1 MALAKPKRIS
11 DIKPIFGNLAVSSQY
26 EVVFGGLSLELQ
38 TYLASRGVDP
48 RFIAEKAGLLCNRA
62 SLPGSSVSTFNVI
75 GNYTGV
81 SETFAQ
87 GRIFTE
93 IQLDFYVDKEYKT
106 LKFLEHWIEF
116 ISNGSGISAA
126 NPGYFYRVRYPIS
139 YKSNSTKIVKF
150 NRDFKNELQYN
161 FIGLFP
167 KDLISV
173 PVSYDDSQ
181 TLIASASFSYERYIC
196 GSVTSIDINRDTDNN
211 KELANPLAKVSA
223 VSSTLTTTQSI
234 LSPSSTFNKTGQS
247 LGNQPGV
254 RNVTYISGNVN
265 PIVRQ

>member
-1 MALAKPKRIS
+1 MGIAKPRKIS
-11 DIKPIFGNLAVSSQY
+11 DIKPIFGNLALSSQY

-38 TYLASRGVDP
+38 NYLTARGVDS
-48 RFIAEKAGLLCNRA
+48 RFVGEKAGLLCNRA
-62 SLPGSSVSTFNVI
+62 SLPGSSVSTFNVF

-87 GRIFTE
+87 GRTFTE

-106 LKFLEHWIEF
+106 LKFIEHWIEF
-116 ISNGSGISAA
+116 ISNASGINPS

-139 YKSNSTKIVKF
+139 YKSDSTKIVKF
-150 NRDFKNELQYN
+150 NRDFKTELQYN

-173 PVSYDDSQ
+173 PVSYDESQ
-181 TLIASASFSYERYIC
+181 TLVASASFSYERYIC
-196 GSVTSIDINRDTDNN
+196 GSVTSIDISQNIDNN
-211 KELANPLAKVSA
+211 KKPANTTVSP
-223 VSSTLTTTQSI
+223 TLPSTQSI
-234 LSPSSTFNKTGQS
+234 LSPTIYRTGQS

-254 RNVTYISGNVN
+254 TPVKYIPGNVN
-265 PIVRQ
+265 PIIQKR

>member
-1 MALAKPKRIS
+1 VGIAKPRKIS
-11 DIKPIFGNLAVSSQY
+11 DIKPIFGNLALSSQY

-38 TYLASRGVDP
+38 TYLTARGVDS
-48 RFIAEKAGLLCNRA
+48 RFIGEKAGLLCNRA
-62 SLPGSSVSTFNVI
+62 SLPGSSVATFNVY

-87 GRIFTE
+87 GRTFTE

-116 ISNGSGISAA
+116 ISNASGINPT

-150 NRDFKNELQYN
+150 NRDFKTELQYN

-173 PVSYDDSQ
+173 QVSYDESQ
-181 TLIASASFSYERYIC
+181 TLIASASFSYERYVC
-196 GSVTSIDINRDTDNN
+196 GSVTSIDFAQNTDNN
-211 KELANPLAKVSA
+211 KEPANSITQ
-223 VSSTLTTTQSI
+223 STPISPTLITTQSI
-234 LSPSSTFNKTGQS
+234 LSPPVYYKTGQS
-247 LGNQPGV
+247 LGNEQGV
-254 RNVTYISGNVN
+254 TPVTYSPGNVN
-265 PIVRQ
+265 PTIQQR

>member
-1 MALAKPKRIS
+1 MALAKPRRIS
-11 DIKPIFGNLAVSSQY
+11 DIKPLFGNLAVTSQY
-26 EVVFGGLSLELQ
+26 EVVFGGLGLELQ
-38 TYLASRGVDP
+38 TYLAARGVDS

-62 SLPGSSVSTFNVI
+62 SLPGSSVSTFNVM

-87 GRIFTE
+87 GRTFTE

-116 ISNGSGISAA
+116 ISNASGISAA
-126 NPGYFYRVRYPIS
+126 NPGYFYRVRYPVT

-150 NRDFKNELQYN
+150 NRDFKNELQYT

-167 KDLISV
+167 KDLVSV
-173 PVSYDDSQ
+173 QVSYDDSQ
-181 TLIASASFSYERYIC
+181 TLVASASFSYERYIC

-211 KELANPLAKVSA
+211 KEPSNPLGRTSTVSP
-223 VSSTLTTTQSI
+223 TLATTQSI
-234 LSPSSTFNKTGQS
+234 LSPDTTYRGQS
-247 LGNQPGV
+247 SQNSLPTYTSGIQPP
-254 RNVTYISGNVN
+254 VN
-265 PIVRQ
+265 TNK